1 MLYSGIDL
9 HKRTLA
15 ITTLDARGRLVDEAR
30 MATDRFALASY
41 FRRLRKPHTAVVEA
55 TGSWYW
61 LHDFLE
67 AEGIALVLAHAKYL
81 KAIAYAKVKTDAIDA
96 HTLARL
102 LRAQFI
108 PEAHMVSPELR
119 PLRDLMRARLL
130 LVQKHVSA
138 RSSIERLLEKYNVP
152 SVEQLPPLVQLHAA
166 CFQEQL
172 LLLKRQI
179 KGLEKSLHP
188 HLVPNPDV
196 QRLLWVPGIG
206 KIGAFTLYLEIDG
219 IERFPDERHFFS
231 YCRLVPGADD
241 SGGKR
246 HHRTSKDGNRF
257 LKIVFAHAAVR
268 AIQYFPEIRAFA
280 LRKARKKNKH
290 IARAIVAKE
299 IARIVYH
306 VLKEPTD
313 FNGKFKGTTLTR
325 TKQPAWP
332 RRASPAS

>member
-9 HKRTLA
+9 HKRTCT
-15 ITTLDARGRLVDEAR
+15 ITTLDARGRILDEAR
-30 MATDRFALASY
+30 MATDRMALASY
-41 FRRLRKPHTAVVEA
+41 FGRHRKPHTAVVEA

-61 LHDFLE
+61 LHDFLK
-67 AEGIALVLAHAKYL
+67 AEGIALILAHAKYL

-96 HTLARL
+96 RTLAQL

-138 RSSIERLLEKYNVP
+138 RSSIHRLLEKYNVP
-152 SVEQLPPLVQLHAA
+152 SVSDLPSLVQLHAA

-188 HLVPNPDV
+188 HLIPNPDV
-196 QRLLWVPGIG
+196 QRLLAIPGIG
-206 KIGAFTLYLEIDG
+206 KVGAFTLLLEIDG
-219 IERFPDERHFFS
+219 IERFPNDRHFFS
-231 YCRLVPGADD
+231 YCRLVPGADN
-241 SGGKR
+241 SAGKTR
-246 HHRTSKDGNRF
+246 HRTSKDGNRY

-268 AIQYFPEIRAFA
+268 AIQYYPEIRAFA
-280 LRKARKKNKH
+280 QKKARKKNKH

-306 VLKEPTD
+306 VLTD
-313 FNGKFKGTTLTR
+313 QTEFNGTFKGTVLSR
-325 TKQPAWP
+325 TKKTLWP
-332 RRASPAS
+332 RRASPSA

>member
-1 MLYSGIDL
+1 MLYTGIDL
-9 HKRTLA
+9 HKRTCT
-15 ITTLDARGRLVDEAR
+15 ITTIDARGRVLDEAR
-30 MATDRFALASY
+30 MATDRLALASY
-41 FRRLRKPHTAVVEA
+41 FSRHRKPHTAVVEA
-55 TGSWYW
+55 TGNWYW

-96 HTLARL
+96 RTLAQL

-138 RSSIERLLEKYNVP
+138 RSSIYRLLEKYNVP
-152 SVEQLPPLVQLHAA
+152 AVADLPPLVQVHAA

-172 LLLKRQI
+172 QLLRRQI
-179 KGLEKSLHP
+179 KRLERSLYP
-188 HLVPNPDV
+188 HLIPNADV
-196 QRLLWVPGIG
+196 QRLLAIPGIG
-206 KIGAFTLYLEIDG
+206 KVGAFTLLLEIDG
-219 IERFPDERHFFS
+219 IDRFPSDRQFFS
-231 YCRLVPGADD
+231 YCRLVPGADN
-241 SGGKR
+241 SAGKTR
-246 HHRTSKDGNRF
+246 HRTSKDGNRY

-268 AIQYFPEIRAFA
+268 AIQYYPEIRAFA
-280 LRKARKKNKH
+280 HKKARKKNKH

-306 VLKEPTD
+306 LLKEQTD
-313 FNGKFKGTTLTR
+313 FNGTFKGTVLTR
-325 TKQPAWP
+325 TKKILWP
-332 RRASPAS
+332 RRASPST